1 MVSLSATLSLSGSSQ
16 RPVVVSPSSSRV
28 PELDGLRG
36 IAIGMVVLYH
46 AFFFHFA
53 PRSGSALGYLLFPV
67 RIGWSGVDLF
77 FVFSGFLIGGILLD
91 AKNSSNYFRTV
102 YIRPRF
108 RLVPVFYSTL
118 PVLFALFVVFK
129 VHSV

>member
-1 MVSLSATLSLSGSSQ
+1 MVSISAKLPLRGSSQ
-16 RPVVVSPSSSRV
+16 PPVVVSPSSSRV

-67 RIGWSGVDLF
+67 RIGCSGVD
-77 FVFSGFLIGGILLD
+77 FVFLFSG
-91 AKNSSNYFRTV
+91 
-102 YIRPRF
+102 
-108 RLVPVFYSTL
+108 
-118 PVLFALFVVFK
+118 VLFAVILVAAK
-129 VHSV
+129 TYSHSFRPFYIR